1 MTHCLC
7 NRLHAGGAVEVKE
20 RDRYITADNA
30 PILPKRHQT
39 AVLQRSPFYTVLC
52 TLKLLPE

>member
-1 MTHCLC
+1 MAHCLC
-7 NRLHAGGAVEVKE
+7 DRLHAGGAVEVKE

-39 AVLQRSPFYTVLC
+39 AVLQRSPF
-52 TLKLLPE
+52 